1 MSKSSVRSNPERRAP
16 QRKHGER
23 RVIALLDAADAVIV
37 EHGYG
42 GATMTLIA
50 ERAGSSIGT
59 VYQYFSDKD
68 AIVCALSAR
77 YAKEMA
83 SLWPP
88 LAEQLQ
94 MLNLD
99 AFVDTLMQALVLFMT
114 ERPAYVH
121 LMTAPKQYRRDDKT
135 RFRLRESFAALI
147 RDRNPQLSPADAL
160 FVTSVTLRIIMGLA
174 QEYGR
179 VKQNERH
186 RLVGEFTSALKAYLR
201 ERLARHFDSQR
212 NRKSRQWICDSGV
225 L

>member
-1 MSKSSVRSNPERRAP
+1 MSRSSDRSSPERRLP

-23 RVIALLDAADAVIV
+23 RVTALLDAADAVIV

-68 AIVCALSAR
+68 AIVYALGAR
-77 YAKEMA
+77 YAEEMA

-88 LAEQLQ
+88 LAEQLRP
-94 MLNLD
+94 LDLD

-121 LMTAPKQYRRDDKT
+121 LIEAPKQYKRDDKT
-135 RFRLRESFAALI
+135 RFRLRESFAALL
-147 RDRNPQLSPADAL
+147 RDRDPQLMPKAAY

-174 QEYGR
+174 QDYGR
-179 VKQNERH
+179 VKRDERE
-186 RLVGEFTSALKAYLR
+186 RLVEEFTSALNAYLR
-201 ERLARHFDSQR
+201 RALRGALPAKRLKVDR
-212 NRKSRQWICDSGV
+212 
-225 L
+225 

>member
-1 MSKSSVRSNPERRAP
+1 MSKSSDRSSLERRLP
-16 QRKHGER
+16 QRKRGER

-68 AIVCALSAR
+68 AIVYALGAR
-77 YAKEMA
+77 YAEEMA

-88 LAEQLQ
+88 LAEQLHP
-94 MLNLD
+94 LALE

-121 LMTAPKQYRRDDKT
+121 LMEAPKQYKRDDKT
-135 RFRLRESFAALI
+135 RFRLRESFAALLC
-147 RDRNPQLSPADAL
+147 DRHPQLTPKDAY
-160 FVTSVTLRIIMGLA
+160 FATSVTLRIIMGLA
-174 QEYGR
+174 KEYGR
-179 VKQNERH
+179 VKQNERE
-186 RLVGEFTSALKAYLR
+186 RLVEEFTSALIAYLR
-201 ERLARHFDSQR
+201 KALRGTSPANKLKVDR
-212 NRKSRQWICDSGV
+212 
-225 L
+225 

>member
-1 MSKSSVRSNPERRAP
+1 MSKSSVTSNPERRTP

-50 ERAGSSIGT
+50 QRAGSSIGT

-68 AIVCALSAR
+68 AIVYALGAR
-77 YAKEMA
+77 YAEEMA

-94 MLNLD
+94 MLDLD
-99 AFVDTLMQALVLFMT
+99 AFVDTLIQALVLFMT

-121 LMTAPKQYRRDDKT
+121 LMAAPKQYKRDDKT
-135 RFRLRESFAALI
+135 RFHLREGFAALI
-147 RDRNPQLSPADAL
+147 RDRNAQLSPRDAQ

-179 VKQNERH
+179 VKQDETH
-186 RLVGEFTSALKAYLR
+186 RLIGEFSSALKIYLR
-201 ERLARHFDSQR
+201 ERLTRRPDSKT
-212 NRKSRQWICDSGV
+212 NRKS
-225 L
+225 

>member
-1 MSKSSVRSNPERRAP
+1 MSKSSATSIPERRTP

-68 AIVCALSAR
+68 AIVYALGAR
-77 YAKEMA
+77 YAEEMA

-94 MLNLD
+94 MLDLD
-99 AFVDTLMQALVLFMT
+99 AFVDTLIQALVLFMA

-121 LMTAPKQYRRDDKT
+121 LMAAPKQYKRDDKT
-135 RFRLRESFAALI
+135 RFRLREGFAALI
-147 RDRNPQLSPADAL
+147 RDRNSRLSPTDAQ

-186 RLVGEFTSALKAYLR
+186 RLIGEFSSALKTYLR
-201 ERLARHFDSQR
+201 ERLARYPDS
-212 NRKSRQWICDSGV
+212 KTK
-225 L
+225 